1 MSVQAMSWVL
11 DHSESELAA
20 RLVLLAIANHCDSV
34 GRNAWPSQEK
44 IADEAHVSVRTVKRC
59 VVALSEMGEL
69 TVGNRQGAA
78 VGRARTNYYELPLFI
93 ASLDEGTSATEGQ
106 SVTPD
111 EVPNDADEGTSDAG
125 RGDISGDEGPTVAP
139 QEPSLRTVQEPSVE
153 PSSRGHREPTFA
165 DCWNIYPRK
174 LARKKAEKAWTARIR
189 SGCAAQQLYDA
200 TVHYAKHRAGQD
212 GSYTMHGSTF
222 YGPDDRWLDFL
233 DPSTAVP
240 PVGKPKESQ
249 AMSKGRRAA
258 EAAAALR
265 DQPKELSA

>member
-11 DHSESELAA
+11 DHSESELAS

-59 VVALSEMGEL
+59 VVTLSEMGEL

-93 ASLDEGTSATEGQ
+93 ASLDEGTGTTEGQ

-111 EVPNDADEGTSDAG
+111 EVPSDADEVPSATR
-125 RGDISGDEGPTVAP
+125 RGDISGDEVPTVAP
-139 QEPSLRTVQEPSVE
+139 QEPSLRTVREPSVE
-153 PSSRGHREPTFA
+153 PSSRLAHRKPTFS

-174 LARKKAEKAWTARIR
+174 LARKKAEKAWQARIR
-189 SGCAAQQLYDA
+189 SGVDAQQLYDA

-233 DPSTAVP
+233 DPSSAQR
-240 PVGKPKESQ
+240 PVSKPKETVGQ
-249 AMSKGRRAA
+249 AKGRRAL
-258 EAAAALR
+258 EVLAAMENR
-265 DQPKELSA
+265 PELSA